1 MVERI
6 SCHPEPEAKD
16 DIKKQGDSSS
26 SYKTILNRFVR
37 QSAKN
42 DMNNKKQNA
51 AIAERTI
58 IADKANLKGG
68 YCPSAASLPA
78 KMPSLANY

>member
-51 AIAERTI
+51 AIAE
-58 IADKANLKGG
+58 
-68 YCPSAASLPA
+68 
-78 KMPSLANY
+78 